1 MFAKACV
8 ECRNVTYSPEHEKQ
22 PVEGVWQKIW
32 PKKLCKIHRK
42 TLAVFYDKIKG
53 DIPAIAL
60 NRNTDTYVFT

>member
-8 ECRNVTYSPEHEKQ
+8 QCRNVTYSPEHEKQ

-32 PKKLCKIHRK
+32 HKNFCKINRK
-42 TLAVFYDKIKG
+42 ILAVFYSKIKG
-53 DIPAIAL
+53 DVPEIVL